1 MGKSADFVKQEPSLL
16 FALDLKNFWRKK
28 EKTREIKMSLATSV
42 RTFGRPLITFRRQFS
57 NTIVKVNICDIWE
70 LKFSYK
76 MASKLILTLF
86 FTLKH
91 WRKMFICGLFKITH
105 EMSENNIQ
113 IIFSSHCCK
122 PYFFTRMS
130 NKKPRDF
137 FTSFEKKLRRPKNSH
152 NYFFS

>member
-1 MGKSADFVKQEPSLL
+1 
-16 FALDLKNFWRKK
+16 
-28 EKTREIKMSLATSV
+28 MSLTTSV

-57 NTIVKVNICDIWE
+57 NTIVKVNICGIWE
-70 LKFSYK
+70 LKFSDK

-91 WRKMFICGLFKITH
+91 WRKMFYLGSFLITH
-105 EMSENNIQ
+105 EMSEKNIQ
-113 IIFSSHCCK
+113 IIFSSHCSK

-137 FTSFEKKLRRPKNSH
+137 YLEIFLRHWKK
-152 NYFFS
+152 NYDDQKIHIIIFLVKIQKLVYILIQYNILLWIIYPALYIYFY